1 MKRTAYAAF
10 RVSICTSP
18 FSGGAALKER
28 TSMGQT
34 ETQMPQPMQ
43 ELFEVS
49 SVSCLM
55 AKLMT
60 SMYRELPQS

>member
-1 MKRTAYAAF
+1 
-10 RVSICTSP
+10 
-18 FSGGAALKER
+18 
-28 TSMGQT
+28 MGQT

-60 SMYRELPQS
+60 SIPTWQLRVHSVQPIHLSLETI